1 MLDDEHKL
9 LGRWSAKTVIK
20 AGLVVMLVGA
30 GPLLLYTLLGPSNG
44 NPIGLG
50 LLMVVLVPIGF
61 LLLGT
66 GLLWLLIG
74 RMQK

>member
-1 MLDDEHKL
+1 MPDYETKL
-9 LGRWSAKTVIK
+9 MGRWSAKTVIRT
-20 AGLVVMLVGA
+20 GLVVMLVGA
-30 GPLLLYTLLGPSNG
+30 APLLLYTLLGPSDG

-50 LLMVVLVPIGF
+50 LLMVVLVPVGF

-66 GLLWLLIG
+66 GLLWWLIG

>member
-1 MLDDEHKL
+1 MLDYEHKL

-20 AGLVVMLVGA
+20 TGLVVMLVGA

-50 LLMVVLVPIGF
+50 LLMVVLVPVGF